1 MKMTDL
7 THQITE
13 EMLLFPGT
21 APVRLERIGKPDG
34 RQTNLFLN
42 NHVGTHIDAPAHA
55 EIAGKFL
62 EELPLER
69 FFGLALMLDVS
80 EFRGRSIPLEFL
92 EQHADELRF
101 SQFLVLNSGY
111 HKLWGT
117 EEYMKDFPVLSTEA
131 ALYLA
136 SFPELSGVAMDMLS
150 ADPAD
155 SEELP
160 IHHILLRES
169 KLIVENLAN
178 LEALEGEHFLLSVLP
193 LSFEKADA
201 SPLRAVAFQAP
212 AGIYYPK

>member
-7 THQITE
+7 THRITE
-13 EMLLFPGT
+13 DMPVFHGT
-21 APVRLERIGKPDG
+21 AQPRLERIETGHS

-42 NHVGTHIDAPAHA
+42 NHLGTHIDAPAHT

-62 EELPLER
+62 DDLPLDR
-69 FFGLALMLDVS
+69 FFGLALMIDVS
-80 EFRGRSIPLEFL
+80 EFRGRSIPMEFL
-92 EQHADELRF
+92 EGFEEALRF

-111 HKLWGT
+111 HKLWGPD
-117 EEYMKDFPVLSTEA
+117 EYMQDFPVLSTEA

-136 SFPELSGVAMDMLS
+136 SFPDLSGLAMDTVS

-155 SEELP
+155 SQDLP
-160 IHHILLRES
+160 VHHILLREG

-178 LEALEGEHFLLSVLP
+178 LDQLAGEHFLLSVLP
-193 LSFEKADA
+193 LPFEKADGC
-201 SPLRAVAFQAP
+201 PLRAVAFQAP